1 MFTPEKMIHIQMVF
15 PKRDLDS
22 IAETIIRNG
31 NLHFVDPGE
40 IEPWAK
46 DLPQYLAEEEP
57 DAVRIR
63 RERIENLLRALQI
76 KPQWEGI
83 QPLEDSWEILDEKI
97 KNIETEFEKIRV
109 EKESK
114 LKELSRIEKLK
125 MLLGEIPTL
134 GFPIESK
141 EAYSYLYIEIGRVL
155 EKHLDILKD
164 HLSSV
169 LHFLMP
175 LGTVKDKALILVV
188 GLKKDKEKIQ
198 SALTEVRFEAI
209 EWGKG
214 EYAISFEEMVQLD
227 KKWISLRNEIETL
240 EAKLAEIAKK
250 ETHFLCSAL
259 FRLRK
264 ERLSYRIRKYFRKTD
279 HTFFLSGWIPESE
292 KTHFIQLLQE
302 TTEKRCVIQSVP
314 AESMEQVRKG
324 HLQVPVKLKN
334 PWFFKPFE
342 MLTTLYGTPTYRSV
356 DPTPLVGLSFLV
368 MFGIMFGDVGHG
380 LVLALVGAILWL
392 KIKKQAIKDMGRLI
406 FFAGCSSILFGF
418 LFGSIFGYEDTL
430 PHLWFKPVDSIP
442 RFLRT
447 MILFG
452 VGMVSLSVVLST
464 INKFRK
470 GQPWTAIFHRAGIVG
485 LIAYWCGV
493 ALVLQGT
500 LGGSTGPQRG
510 STNWL
515 GLVLLGCLG
524 FIFFQEPIVRFLQGK
539 RSLYHEP
546 GVAGILSGLMEG
558 VVEILETFLG
568 FLTNT
573 VSFVRVAAFGLA
585 HAGLFMA
592 VFSIADLT
600 QNIGHGTVSFI
611 IEIFGNI
618 GIILLEGLVAS
629 IQAIRLEFY
638 EFFNRCFEHG
648 DMPYRPVQTE
658 LQEL

>member
-15 PKRDLDS
+15 PKSDLAS
-22 IAETIIRNG
+22 VSETIIREG

-57 DAVRIR
+57 EAVRMR
-63 RERIENLLRALQI
+63 RERIENLLHAFQI

-83 QPLEDSWEILDEKI
+83 QPLEGPWETLDEKI
-97 KNIETEFEKIRV
+97 KGIESAFEKIRV
-109 EKESK
+109 EREDK

-125 MLLGEIPTL
+125 TLLGEIPTL

-141 EAYSYLYIEIGRVL
+141 EAYSYLYVETGRVL
-155 EKHLDILKD
+155 EKHLDILKE
-164 HLSSV
+164 HLKPI
-169 LHFLMP
+169 LHFLLP
-175 LGTVKDKALILVV
+175 LGTVKDKTLVLIV

-198 SALTEVRFEAI
+198 SALGEVRFESI

-214 EYAISFEEMVQLD
+214 EYAIPFEEIVQLD
-227 KKWISLRNEIETL
+227 EKLLSLRNEIQTL
-240 EAKLAEIAKK
+240 DAQLAEMAKK
-250 ETHFLCSAL
+250 ESPFLCSAL

-264 ERLSYRIRKYFRKTD
+264 ERLSQRIRKYFRKTE
-279 HTFFLSGWIPESE
+279 HTFFLSGWIPESQE
-292 KTHFIQLLQE
+292 AHLIQLLRESTNQ
-302 TTEKRCVIQSVP
+302 RCVIQRIP

-356 DPTPLVGLSFLV
+356 DPTPLVGISFLV

-380 LVLALVGAILWL
+380 LVMALVGALLWF
-392 KIKKQAIKDMGRLI
+392 KIKKQSMKDMGRLI

-418 LFGSIFGYEDTL
+418 LFGSIFGYEETL

-452 VGMVSLSVVLST
+452 VGMVSLSVVVSI
-464 INKFRK
+464 INKLRK
-470 GQPWTAIFHRAGIVG
+470 GQPWTALFHRAGIVG
-485 LIAYWCGV
+485 LTAYWCGV
-493 ALVLQGT
+493 VLVLQGA
-500 LGGSTGPQRG
+500 LGGSGG
-510 STNWL
+510 SQSGSANVLSTVLLVCL
-515 GLVLLGCLG
+515 GL
-524 FIFFQEPIVRFLQGK
+524 IFFQEPIVRLLQGK

-546 GVAGILSGLMEG
+546 GVTGILSGVMEG
-558 VVEILETFLG
+558 MVEILETFLG

-600 QNIGHGTVSFI
+600 RSIGHGTVSLI

-648 DMPYRPVQTE
+648 DTPYRPVQTE